1 MGAKLS
7 LDFWAQYDGDYKDGT
22 ISARDFYQCYR
33 YKQIALFF
41 LSENSPLLIPCTNS
55 IRYREKLHEE
65 KVSIRA
71 CRSNCARE
79 FKHVPVLNAA
89 TVRVPM
95 SSKLSASARYK

>member
-41 LSENSPLLIPCTNS
+41 LSENFTPLTSCTKS
-55 IRYREKLHEE
+55 TQ
-65 KVSIRA
+65 V
-71 CRSNCARE
+71 
-79 FKHVPVLNAA
+79 
-89 TVRVPM
+89 
-95 SSKLSASARYK
+95 